1 MLYVHHGERVSR
13 MTIDAPLCL
22 YRTAVKPEWLDYNGH
37 MNEAFY
43 VLVFSEATDAF
54 MDYTGQDDAYRKRTG
69 HTIYTLETHVMY
81 LLEVGEGEK
90 VRVETRLLG
99 LDAKRYRLF
108 HDMIREETGDL
119 LATGEHM
126 LLNVDMNGPKSAPFN
141 ENLAAR
147 LAAILDAH
155 ASLPTPKQAG
165 RSIALPGERA

>member
-1 MLYVHHGERVSR
+1 

-22 YRTAVKPEWLDYNGH
+22 YRTAVRAEWLDYNGH

-43 VLVFSEATDAF
+43 VLIFSDATDAF

-81 LLEVGEGEK
+81 LLEVGEGET

-108 HDMIREETGDL
+108 HEMFRDGSGDL

-126 LLNVDMNGPKSAPFN
+126 LLNVDMNGPKSAPFSDS
-141 ENLAAR
+141 LADR
-147 LAAILDAH
+147 LAAIAEAH
-155 ASLPTPKQAG
+155 AVLPMPKEAG
-165 RSIALPGERA
+165 RSIALPGQPG